1 MYVVILGCG
10 LYSLI
15 PYTPYMID
23 RMPQP
28 IGKFISDKVYRSRLW
43 SSHKITDP
51 SCVTFVDVSPP
62 HGEEI
67 KSGFSWKVDIRQVVQ
82 APQSYLVT

>member
-10 LYSLI
+10 FYPLI
-15 PYTPYMID
+15 PYTID

-28 IGKFISDKVYRSRLW
+28 IGKFISDKVYRSRLY
-43 SSHKITDP
+43 SSHKISDP
-51 SCVTFVDVSPP
+51 SCVAFIDVCPP

-67 KSGFSWKVDIRQVVQ
+67 KSGFSWKVDIRQVAQV
-82 APQSYLVT
+82 PQSYLVT